1 MCRVTVS
8 AHDFVRGDLERTSIR
23 SSNLAGWQVIDA
35 GFKPED
41 MHGFVTVIPGGFAEL
56 ALRAHADVIPM
67 TASLGA
73 GGEVCI
79 HLGQPLTPRG
89 ADHREQVESLVRQ
102 YVASLENHWR
112 EDPGSVAWGHLA
124 RFLELPLLEEG
135 AGRASAGG

>member
-1 MCRVTVS
+1 MLIAADGYMGSSSDIVLPFLG
-8 AHDFVRGDLERTSIR
+8 HERP
-23 SSNLAGWQVIDA
+23 
-35 GFKPED
+35 FK
-41 MHGFVTVIPGGFAEL
+41 TGFAEL